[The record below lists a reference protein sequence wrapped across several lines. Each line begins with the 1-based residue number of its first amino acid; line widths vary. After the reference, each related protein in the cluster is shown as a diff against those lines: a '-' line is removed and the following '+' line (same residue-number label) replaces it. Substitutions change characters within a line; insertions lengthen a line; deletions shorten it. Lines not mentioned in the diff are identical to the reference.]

1 MIHNLEAEQYFIGCL
16 IYDPELVKETQI
28 TSEMMSERYRII
40 LDTMFKCIERE
51 MIPDLVGIATVLGG
65 GIENVGGFSH
75 LSELMGA
82 IPTTANIKHYERL
95 IIDSYKLRKAHESAT
110 NFIMNMQ
117 VDQNT
122 QLINELAQE
131 IIEIQESHAVVKKRT
146 WKDSLA
152 DIVDKA
158 FLDDVGMT
166 GIDTGFHEIN
176 RMTDGLQ
183 GNNLIIIG
191 ARPSM
196 GKTAFALNIGV
207 NACMNTDARVEIFSL
222 ETPEDRLIKRMIASV
237 GNIDAEKLRRLDMQN
252 ESEKTVS
259 DFMDAVGIIGNFDVH
274 IHDKSSISVEEI
286 RSIVAE
292 GHRQA
297 EKEGRKHLVI
307 IDYLQLINYVGKIN
321 NYVQQ
326 IGHISRSLKVMA
338 SDFNIPVIAL
348 SQLSRGVEQR
358 QDKRP
363 MMSDIRESGN
373 IEQDADLIAFLYRD
387 DYYDKESE
395 NKNITEVIFAKN
407 RDGAVG
413 TISLAFIKEWNK
425 FVNLETRY
433 G

>member
-1 MIHNLEAEQYFIGCL
+1 MIYNLDAEQYFIGAL
-16 IYDPELVKETQI
+16 IYEPELIKESQVI
-28 TSEMMSERYRII
+28 PEMLSERHKAI
-40 LDTMFKCIERE
+40 LDAMFTCLERD
-51 MIPDLVGIATVLGG
+51 MVNDLVGIATIMGDRVQDIG
-65 GIENVGGFSH
+65 GISY
-75 LSELMGA
+75 LSDLTA
-82 IPTTANIKHYERL
+82 SIPTTANIKHYERL
-95 IIDSYKLRKAHESAT
+95 IIDSYKLRRAHASAQ
-110 NFIMNMQ
+110 NFIMSAQ
-117 VDQNT
+117 GDHDPA
-122 QLINELAQE
+122 LIHQLAQE
-131 IIEIQESHAVVKKRT
+131 IVDIQESYATKKKRT
-146 WKDSLA
+146 WQDALQ
-152 DIVDKA
+152 DIVDSA
-158 FLDDVGMT
+158 FAEKLGMS
-166 GIDTGFHEIN
+166 GIDTGFHELN

-207 NACMNTDARVEIFSL
+207 NACMNTDARVDIFSL

-237 GNIDAEKLRRLDMQN
+237 GNIDAEKLRNMDMQN
-252 ESEKTVS
+252 ADGKTVS
-259 DFMDAVGIIGNFDVH
+259 DFMSAVGIIGNFDIH
-274 IHDKSSISVEEI
+274 IHDKSSVTVEEI

-297 EKEGRKHLVI
+297 QKEGRKHVVI
-307 IDYLQLINYVGKIN
+307 IDYLQLINYVGKIQ

-338 SDFNIPVIAL
+338 SDFGIPVIAL

-395 NKNITEVIFAKN
+395 NKNITEVIIAKN

-413 TISLAFIKEWNK
+413 TVALAFIKEWNK